1 LKQNKSTPA
10 PMRMKD
16 LVAATG
22 VPKGTIQYYI
32 NEGLIPAP
40 VKTQTNMANYSEDHV
55 NAVRLIKELQSKRFL
70 PLSVIK
76 KIIQQKKNGLSV
88 DEIQTIASLD
98 GKLFKNLQEDLT
110 ITKINV
116 KQLSDRTGADIKEIH
131 ELEKMGILHPRNKG
145 KQKYYDEDDIRLME
159 CWKKLREIGF
169 SKDLGFAPSDFLP
182 YREWMGALVKEETKI
197 MMKRTLGR
205 ISVNEIVNMVEEG
218 APVLNTIIGLIRKR
232 LILETVRNYAS
243 LFSEN
248 ENSSQDSRNKT

>member
-1 LKQNKSTPA
+1 
-10 PMRMKD
+10 MRMKD

-70 PLSVIK
+70 PLAVIK

-98 GKLFKNLQEDLT
+98 GKLFTNLHEGLT
-110 ITKINV
+110 IRDITA
-116 KQLSDRTGADIKEIH
+116 KQLSERTGADVKEIQ
-131 ELEKMGILHPRNKG
+131 ELEKIGILHPRKKG
-145 KQKYYDEDDIRLME
+145 KQKYYGEDDIRLME

-169 SKDLGFAPSDFLP
+169 SKDLGFAPADFLP
-182 YREWMGALVKEETKI
+182 YREWMGTLVKEETKI

-205 ISVNEIVNMVEEG
+205 ISVDEIVNMVEEG
-218 APVLNTIIGLIRKR
+218 TPVLNTIIGLIRKR

-243 LFSEN
+243 VFSETQH
-248 ENSSQDSRNKT
+248 SQDNHNNS